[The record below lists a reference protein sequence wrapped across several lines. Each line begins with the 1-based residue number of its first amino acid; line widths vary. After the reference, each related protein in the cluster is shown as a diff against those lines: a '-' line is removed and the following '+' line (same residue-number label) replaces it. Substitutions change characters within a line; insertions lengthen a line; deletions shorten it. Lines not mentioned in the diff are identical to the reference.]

1 MTLEPL
7 GIKEAVGDNKAAAVP
22 EQPGGLQITLVT
34 AELPLSTDGARAD
47 AGALAERAATESETS
62 SCLEGRG
69 GIIDCSD
76 G

>member
-7 GIKEAVGDNKAAAVP
+7 GIKEAGGDNEAAVVP

-47 AGALAERAATESETS
+47 AGVPTERAPIESATS

-69 GIIDCSD
+69 GITDGSD